1 METNNTASRKKKHA
15 DFQDAYR
22 RSSNFMSYSKKDY
35 NAFKVKGNGY
45 LKFKKD
51 DTTAELDDGQPTA

>member
-1 METNNTASRKKKHA
+1 METNNTTSRKKKHA
-15 DFQDAYR
+15 DFQDVYR

-45 LKFKKD
+45 LKLKK
-51 DTTAELDDGQPTA
+51 EEHNIGLDND